1 MAVPSKSYMKLTGG
15 TSSGNS
21 TIHTSSLISIGDNIR
36 ISGTAR
42 NNGVFTITDI
52 TEDGSDVYYI
62 LKGTPIVSENSGGDP
77 EIEVISRLGDKMCAL
92 GDVDSAGGIDIWS
105 RNATTDYTTKD
116 NGWTARAISPTIS
129 GNNAKYIFHFADE
142 SLRVCDTNEQNSSL
156 VKWFGYIERQQFS
169 SANSE
174 SASVGLVFSEWQE
187 HPNSLDPP
195 KSTNSLTYAYG
206 HTSHDG
212 TDNATAFYQN
222 NRGVAI
228 TKQSI
233 VSSSNTNLMLNG
245 AHDFVTTAFTFQN
258 SDSTS
263 DILDQSTTGEV
274 ISISN
279 SFTDATC
286 DTTSGDATINHDA
299 NAHIVAGLSV
309 SGTGIPVG
317 ATILSITNTTTFEL
331 SANATASNDNTT
343 LTFRDNIGNTPKEFL
358 FCIKTS
364 GASGG
369 SITYSRSYGGALS
382 GDAPD
387 SHSDE
392 DTPIIERG
400 LGFNIG
406 VDKGTAEGQWESGDY
421 EFYQSFIYDGNQE
434 SIPIRM
440 GNGASTIVPFTHT
453 VNDLESIQLSIYA
466 DLAYNGRVTGG
477 RIYTRLHDTSDELI
491 LLADIDIEK
500 GVRTTL
506 DGDHIGWT
514 YEAGDGFYVIG
525 EVTGNCLKP
534 NIDTYETINGFS
546 PDVSFVSIGGIGELY
561 KASIVTN
568 RRAFVAN
575 VRTKGKSGKVEKFAD
590 RIMYS
595 EIGKFDTFL
604 EHNFIDVSKGDYGEY
619 TALESFADRLLAFKN
634 NLVHIINISS
644 PSIYNWYLEDTF
656 KYYGVNFPYS
666 VTRTNN
672 GIAWVAA
679 NGVYL
684 YDGSSVKNLLDR
696 KIAVSKESFGSTFS
710 NWQLWY
716 SAGVK
721 DPMIGYDSVSNS
733 LLILKSPS
741 DSAGTANAGFLYD
754 FDTDAWVFHNKI
766 FTDSEHMT
774 NFITDWNNNLTVG
787 INVTGDTSDVNFK
800 KFLPIESDKE
810 DQVFVTGDIDFGQPG
825 LIKKIYKVIVTYRAS
840 SSETTPFKY
849 AVDGKQN
856 FGGDGGGTFTG
867 NFADTSDKWDVVTL
881 TPSSTISCQSIQI
894 KFVPPSTGT
903 FEINDMTIQYRVIRG
918 KEVT

>member
-21 TIHTSSLISIGDNIR
+21 TIHTGSLISIGDNIR

-52 TEDGSDVYYI
+52 TTDGSDVYYI

-105 RNATTDYTTKD
+105 RNATTDYTAKD

-169 SANSE
+169 SANSDTA
-174 SASVGLVFSEWQE
+174 SAGLVFSEWQE

-212 TDNATAFYQN
+212 TDNATAFYN
-222 NRGVAI
+222 TNHRGVAKAKRAGDDAGLDG
-228 TKQSI
+228 T
-233 VSSSNTNLMLNG
+233 VNNLQLNG
-245 AHDFVTTAFTFQN
+245 AHNTTATSFTFEN
-258 SDSTS
+258 DNATANV
-263 DILDQSTTGEV
+263 LDQSVTGEV
-274 ISISN
+274 ISIN
-279 SFTDATC
+279 D
-286 DTTSGDATINHDA
+286 
-299 NAHIVAGLSV
+299 V
-309 SGTGIPVG
+309 SGNVG
-317 ATILSITNTTTFEL
+317 EL
-331 SANATASNDNTT
+331 
-343 LTFRDNIGNTPKEFL
+343 GEYPKEFL
-358 FCIKTS
+358 FCLKTS
-364 GASGG
+364 GSAGG
-369 SITYSRSYGGALS
+369 GITYQRSYGGALS
-382 GDAPD
+382 GTAPHSYADQDA
-387 SHSDE
+387 
-392 DTPIIERG
+392 PIIERG

-406 VDKGTAEGQWESGDY
+406 VDRGTAEGQWESGEY

-434 SIPIRM
+434 SIPVRM

-453 VNDLESIQLSIYA
+453 VNDLESMQLSIYA

-514 YEAGDGFYVIG
+514 YETGDGFYVIG
-525 EVTGNCLKP
+525 EATGNCLKP

-684 YDGSSVKNLLDR
+684 YDGSSVKNLLDK
-696 KIAVSKESFGSTFS
+696 KIAVNKESFTSTFL
-710 NWQLWY
+710 NWQVWY

-754 FDTDAWVFHNKI
+754 FDTDAWAFHNKI
-766 FTDSEHMT
+766 FTDNEHMT

-825 LIKKIYKVIVTYRAS
+825 LVKKIYKVIVTYKAN

-894 KFVPPSTGT
+894 KFLPPTTGT

>member
-1 MAVPSKSYMKLTGG
+1 MKLTGG
-15 TSSGNS
+15 TSSSNS
-21 TIHTSSLISIGDNIR
+21 TIYTSSLISIGDNIR
-36 ISGTAR
+36 ISGTAK

-116 NGWTARAISPTIS
+116 NGWTSRAISPTIS

-142 SLRVCDTNEQNSSL
+142 ALRVCDTNEQNSSL

-174 SASVGLVFSEWQE
+174 TASVGLVFSEWQE

-222 NRGVAI
+222 SDNRGVVIAKKD
-228 TKQSI
+228 T
-233 VSSSNTNLMLNG
+233 VSELRLDD
-245 AHDFVTTAFTFQN
+245 AHDFTT
-258 SDSTS
+258 TS
-263 DILDQSTTGEV
+263 FNFENTNDVDVLDQSVIGEV
-274 ISISN
+274 ISIGA
-279 SFTDATC
+279 D
-286 DTTSGDATINHDA
+286 SG
-299 NAHIVAGLSV
+299 S
-309 SGTGIPVG
+309 
-317 ATILSITNTTTFEL
+317 
-331 SANATASNDNTT
+331 
-343 LTFRDNIGNTPKEFL
+343 TPDEFL
-358 FCIKTS
+358 FCTKTS
-364 GASGG
+364 GADGG
-369 SITYSRSYGGALS
+369 SITYLRSYGGALV
-382 GDAPD
+382 GDAPATY
-387 SHSDE
+387 STH
-392 DTPIIERG
+392 TGNILERG

-406 VDKGTAEGQWESGDY
+406 VSSGSSEGQWESGEY

-434 SIPIRM
+434 SIPVRM
-440 GNGASTIVPFTHT
+440 GDGAATIAPFTHT
-453 VNDLESIQLSIYA
+453 VNDLQSIRVSVYA
-466 DLAYNGRVTGG
+466 DLAYSGRITGG

-506 DGDHIGWT
+506 DGDHVGWT

-525 EVTGNCLKP
+525 DATGNCLKP

-546 PDVSFVSIGGIGELY
+546 PDVNFVSIGGIGELY

-568 RRAFVAN
+568 RRTFVAN

-666 VTRTNN
+666 VTRTSN
-672 GIAWVAA
+672 GISWVSA

-684 YDGSSVKNLLDR
+684 YDGSGIRNLLGR
-696 KIAVSKESFGSTFS
+696 KIAVNKESFTSTFL
-710 NWQLWY
+710 NWQVWY
-716 SAGVK
+716 SVGVK
-721 DPMIGYDSVSNS
+721 DPMIGYDSISNS
-733 LLILKSPS
+733 LLILKSPT
-741 DSAGTANAGFLYD
+741 DSAGTSNAGFIYD

-825 LIKKIYKVIVTYRAS
+825 RTKKIYKVIVTYRSNSA
-840 SSETTPFKY
+840 ETTPFKY

-867 NFADTSDKWDVVTL
+867 DFADTSNKWDVVTL

-903 FEINDMTIQYRVIRG
+903 FEINDITIQYRVIRG

>member
-1 MAVPSKSYMKLTGG
+1 MAVPSRSYMKLTGG

-36 ISGTAR
+36 ISGTAK

-129 GNNAKYIFHFADE
+129 GDNAKYIFHFADE
-142 SLRVCDTNEQNSSL
+142 SLRVCNTNEQNSSL

-169 SANSE
+169 SANSD
-174 SASVGLVFSEWQE
+174 SASAGLSFSEWQE
-187 HPNSLDPP
+187 HPNNLAPP
-195 KSTNSLTYAYG
+195 QSAGSLTYAYG

-222 NRGVAI
+222 NRGVARVKKDS
-228 TKQSI
+228 TSD
-233 VSSSNTNLMLNG
+233 LRLNG
-245 AHDFVTTAFTFQN
+245 AHNTTATAFTFEN
-258 SDSTS
+258 STPA
-263 DILDQSTTGEV
+263 DILDQSTIGEV
-274 ISISN
+274 ISI
-279 SFTDATC
+279 DEAL
-286 DTTSGDATINHDA
+286 G
-299 NAHIVAGLSV
+299 V
-309 SGTGIPVG
+309 
-317 ATILSITNTTTFEL
+317 
-331 SANATASNDNTT
+331 
-343 LTFRDNIGNTPKEFL
+343 TPKEFL
-358 FCIKTS
+358 FCTKTS

-369 SITYSRSYGGALS
+369 AITYLRSYGGALA

-387 SHSDE
+387 SYGDE
-392 DTPIIERG
+392 DTPIVERG

-406 VDKGTAEGQWESGDY
+406 VYRGTAEGQWESGEY

-434 SIPIRM
+434 SIPVRM
-440 GNGASTIVPFTHT
+440 GNGASTIVPFTHN
-453 VNDLESIQLSIYA
+453 VIDLESIRLSVYA

-525 EVTGNCLKP
+525 EATGNCLKP

-666 VTRTNN
+666 ATRTNN

-684 YDGSSVKNLLDR
+684 YDGSSVKNLLGR
-696 KIAVSKESFGSTFS
+696 KIAVSKESFSSTFS

-754 FDTDAWVFHNKI
+754 FDTDAWAFHNKI

-774 NFITDWNNNLTVG
+774 NFITDWNNNLTLG

-825 LIKKIYKVIVTYRAS
+825 LVKKIYKVIVTYKAN

-867 NFADTSDKWDVVTL
+867 NFADTSNKWDVVTL

-894 KFVPPSTGT
+894 KFLPPTTGT

>member
-1 MAVPSKSYMKLTGG
+1 MKLTGG

-21 TIHTSSLISIGDNIR
+21 TIYTSSLISIGSNIR
-36 ISGTAR
+36 VSGTAK
-42 NNGVFTITDI
+42 NNGVFTVTDI
-52 TEDGSDVYYI
+52 TTDGSDVYYI
-62 LKGTPIVSENSGGDP
+62 LKGTPIVNESTAGSTDP
-77 EIEVISRLGDKMCAL
+77 EIEVISTLGDKMCAL

-105 RNATTDYTTKD
+105 NNATTDYTTKD
-116 NGWTARAISPTIS
+116 NGWTARAISPTLS
-129 GNNAKYIFHFADE
+129 GDNAKYIFHFADE
-142 SLRVCDTNEQNSSL
+142 ALRVCNTNEQNSSL
-156 VKWFGYIERQQFS
+156 VKWYGYIERQQFS

-174 SASVGLVFSEWQE
+174 TASVGMVFAEWQE

-195 KSTNSLTYAYG
+195 KSVGSLTYAYG

-222 NRGVAI
+222 NRGVARVKKDA
-228 TKQSI
+228 TSD
-233 VSSSNTNLMLNG
+233 LRLNG
-245 AHDFVTTAFTFQN
+245 AHNDTTTDFTFEN
-258 SDSTS
+258 DSPA
-263 DILDQSTTGEV
+263 DILDQSTIGEV
-274 ISISN
+274 ISIHE
-279 SFTDATC
+279 AL
-286 DTTSGDATINHDA
+286 G
-299 NAHIVAGLSV
+299 V
-309 SGTGIPVG
+309 
-317 ATILSITNTTTFEL
+317 
-331 SANATASNDNTT
+331 
-343 LTFRDNIGNTPKEFL
+343 TPKEFL
-358 FCIKTS
+358 FCAKTS

-369 SITYSRSYGGALS
+369 TITYLRSYGGALA

-387 SHSDE
+387 TYSDE
-392 DTPIIERG
+392 DTPIVERG

-406 VDKGTAEGQWESGDY
+406 VDAGSSEGQWESGEY

-434 SIPIRM
+434 SIPVRM

-453 VNDLESIQLSIYA
+453 VNDLESIQISVFA
-466 DLAYNGRVTGG
+466 DLAYNGRITGG

-525 EVTGNCLKP
+525 EAAGNCLKP

-546 PDVSFVSIGGIGELY
+546 PDISFLSIGGVGELY
-561 KASIVTN
+561 KTSIVTN
-568 RRAFVAN
+568 RRTFVAN
-575 VRTKGKSGKVEKFAD
+575 VRTKGKSGKVGKFAD

-672 GIAWVAA
+672 GIAWVSA

-684 YDGSSVKNLLDR
+684 YDGSNIRNLLDR
-696 KIAVSKESFGSTFS
+696 KIAVNKESFTSTFL
-710 NWQLWY
+710 NWQVWY
-716 SAGVK
+716 SVGVK
-721 DPMIGYDSVSNS
+721 DPMIGYDSISNS
-733 LLILKSPS
+733 LLILKSPT

-774 NFITDWNNNLTVG
+774 NFITDWNNNLTLG

-825 LIKKIYKVIVTYRAS
+825 FTKKIYKVVVTYRANS
-840 SSETTPFKY
+840 AETTPFKY

-867 NFADTSDKWDVVTL
+867 NFADTSGKWDVVTL

-903 FEINDMTIQYRVIRG
+903 FEINDMNIQYRIIRE
-918 KEVT
+918 KEAT